1 MIANVRERS
10 RRTIL
15 CLNCVTMLS
24 VMLLQPFPHNFWHC
38 KAAIS
43 VEGGW
48 PIRPCVRV
56 HAQDVTKPAN
66 DSVSIF
72 LLFAAFPLW
81 MPTFG
86 CCIGTHLHLHVFTF
100 WHNLCNRVLQCHRK
114 YTDAVSVHWEIWIF
128 FLAPCLIRP
137 LYYGLCTL
145 SAMNIVGGKTTYNI
159 KTWFSCLAVLTS
171 IA

>member
-10 RRTIL
+10 RHTIL

-24 VMLLQPFPHNFWHC
+24 VMLLQPFPHNFRHC
-38 KAAIS
+38 EATIS

-56 HAQDVTKPAN
+56 HAQDITKPAN
-66 DSVSIF
+66 GQCPHFFNYLLHFLCECLLLAVSLGLIYIYRF
-72 LLFAAFPLW
+72 LLSDIICAIEFSNATESILMLW
-81 MPTFG
+81 LF
-86 CCIGTHLHLHVFTF
+86 IDKFE
-100 WHNLCNRVLQCHRK
+100 
-114 YTDAVSVHWEIWIF
+114 YF
-128 FLAPCLIRP
+128 FAPCLMRR
-137 LYYGLCTL
+137 LYYGLYTL
-145 SAMNIVGGKTTYNI
+145 SAVNIIGGKTTSNI